1 MDIPKIGSGFAYEIF
16 ETIKIHKIVLINYK
30 FSHIVY
36 FVFYQESGMP
46 TIKMAHDFFTRHWGS
61 DEEEEPTKPEVKP
74 GKKPEE
80 KAEEEKPEGE
90 KPEEEKPEG
99 ETPEGEETVPKAAEP
114 AEGEQVSPF
123 EWNKNILEENVLY
136 LLTNIIKKTFSE
148 FYSCF
153 SILKL

>member
-1 MDIPKIGSGFAYEIF
+1 
-16 ETIKIHKIVLINYK
+16 
-30 FSHIVY
+30 
-36 FVFYQESGMP
+36 MP

-99 ETPEGEETVPKAAEP
+99 EKPEGEETEPKAAEP

-123 EWNKNILEENVLY
+123 ELNKIY
-136 LLTNIIKKTFSE
+136 FRRKCLLKKIE
-148 FYSCF
+148 
-153 SILKL
+153 LKRDSVSFIHV